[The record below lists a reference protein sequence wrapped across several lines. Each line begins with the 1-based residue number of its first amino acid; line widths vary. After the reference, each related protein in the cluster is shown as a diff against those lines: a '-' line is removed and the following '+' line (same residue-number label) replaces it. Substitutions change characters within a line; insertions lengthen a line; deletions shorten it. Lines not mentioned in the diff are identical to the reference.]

1 MQQMKEVQTNMQSIK
16 KINKSGVIGI
26 ILIVIVIS
34 IVLSTTTYIVSEN
47 EYAYVTRFSK
57 FVKIQDTAGL
67 HFKMPFLDK
76 VEKIPQYS
84 MMYDIPP
91 SEVLTGDK
99 KTLVVDNFTVWHIDD
114 PYTFM
119 KTVSRITEMENRIDA
134 IVYNAVKNT
143 LGTMNQAEIINSDNG
158 SIDNVNIKITEMVN
172 AQLKSYGVS
181 TVAVEI
187 KRLDLPSDNEAAVYN
202 RMISERTQMAESF
215 RADGNLEAS
224 KVVNE
229 TDKEVGILLSK
240 AKATSEELRGQ
251 GEGEYMKIIADA
263 YSTED
268 RATYYEFIR
277 SLEALKVT
285 MKGEK
290 TIFLPA
296 DSYIVKVLN
305 GN

>member
-1 MQQMKEVQTNMQSIK
+1 MEETKSISK
-16 KINKSGVIGI
+16 IGI
-26 ILIVIVIS
+26 ALVLLIVAIVVIS
-34 IVLSTTTYIVSEN
+34 TTAYVVGEN
-47 EYAYVTRFSK
+47 EYAYITRFSK

-76 VEKIPQYS
+76 VEKIPQYR

-99 KTLVVDNFTVWHIDD
+99 KTLVVDNFAVWQIDD

-143 LGTMNQAEIINSDNG
+143 LGTMNQADIINSDNG
-158 SIDNVNIKITEMVN
+158 SIDDVNIKITEMVN
-172 AQLKSYGVS
+172 AQLKNYGVS
-181 TVAVEI
+181 TIAVEI
-187 KRLDLPSDNEAAVYN
+187 KRLDLPSDNEEAVYK
-202 RMISERTQMAESF
+202 RMVSERTQMAETY

-240 AKATSEELRGQ
+240 AKATAEELKGQ
-251 GEGEYMKIIADA
+251 GEGEYMKIIANA

-268 RATYYEFIR
+268 RASYYEFIR

>member
-1 MQQMKEVQTNMQSIK
+1 MQEAK
-16 KINKSGVIGI
+16 KKSKLGFILKLI
-26 ILIVIVIS
+26 ILIVLVIS
-34 IVLSTTTYIVSEN
+34 FTSSTYIVREN

-57 FVKIQDTAGL
+57 FIKIQDTSGL
-67 HFKMPFLDK
+67 HFKLPVLDK
-76 VEKIPQYS
+76 IEKIPQYR

-99 KTLVVDNFTVWHIDD
+99 KTLVVDNFTVWQIDD

-119 KTVSRITEMENRIDA
+119 RTVSRISEMENRIDA
-134 IVYNAVKNT
+134 VVYNAVKNT
-143 LGTMNQAEIINSDNG
+143 LGTMDQTAIINSDNR
-158 SIDNVNIKITEMVN
+158 SIDDVNTKITELVN
-172 AQLKSYGVS
+172 AQLKNYGVS

-187 KRLDLPSDNEAAVYN
+187 KRLDLPKDNEAAVYN

-215 RADGNLEAS
+215 RAEGNLEAS

-240 AKATSEELRGQ
+240 ASATAEELKGQ
-251 GEGEYMKIIADA
+251 GESEYMKIIAEA

-268 RATYYEFIR
+268 RVSYYEFIR

-285 MKGEK
+285 MQGEK
-290 TIFLPA
+290 TIILPA
-296 DSYIVKVLN
+296 DNFIVKVLN

>member
-1 MQQMKEVQTNMQSIK
+1 MENVK
-16 KINKSGVIGI
+16 KKGKVSGILKML
-26 ILIVIVIS
+26 ILIFLLIS
-34 IVLSTTTYIVSEN
+34 VTNAIYVVKEN

-57 FVKIQDTAGL
+57 FVEIQNTAGL
-67 HFKMPFLDK
+67 HFKMPMLDK
-76 VEKIPQYS
+76 VEKIPQYR

-99 KTLVVDNFTVWHIDD
+99 KTLVVDNFAVWQIDD

-119 KTVSRITEMENRIDA
+119 RTVSRITEMENRIDA
-134 IVYNAVKNT
+134 VVYNAVKNT
-143 LGTMNQAEIINSDNG
+143 LGTMNQADIINSDNG
-158 SIDNVNIKITEMVN
+158 SIDNVNIKITDMVN
-172 AQLKSYGVS
+172 AQLKGYGVS
-181 TVAVEI
+181 TIAVEI
-187 KRLDLPSDNEAAVYN
+187 KRLDLPEDNESAVYN
-202 RMISERTQMAESF
+202 RMVSERTQMAESY

-240 AKATSEELRGQ
+240 AEATAEELKGQ

-268 RATYYEFIR
+268 RASYYEFIR

-285 MKGEK
+285 MQGEK

>member
-1 MQQMKEVQTNMQSIK
+1 MEKAK
-16 KINKSGVIGI
+16 KMGKVGFV
-26 ILIVIVIS
+26 LLLVIVLI
-34 IVLSTTTYIVSEN
+34 IALTSTAYVVGEN
-47 EYAYVTRFSK
+47 EYAYTTRFSK
-57 FVKIQDTAGL
+57 FVNIQDKAGL
-67 HFKMPFLDK
+67 HFKMPFVDK
-76 VEKIPQYS
+76 VEKIPQYR

-99 KTLVVDNFTVWHIDD
+99 KTLVVDNFAVWQIDD

-134 IVYNAVKNT
+134 VVYNAVKNT
-143 LGTMNQAEIINSDNG
+143 LGTMNQSDIINSDNG
-158 SIDNVNIKITEMVN
+158 SIDIINIKITEMVN
-172 AQLKSYGVS
+172 AQLKNYGVS
-181 TVAVEI
+181 TIAVEI
-187 KRLDLPSDNEAAVYN
+187 KRLDLPSDNEEAVYN
-202 RMISERTQMAESF
+202 RMVSERTQMAESY

-240 AKATSEELRGQ
+240 AKATAEELKGQ
-251 GEGEYMKIIADA
+251 GEGEYMKIIAAA

-268 RATYYEFIR
+268 RSSYYEFIR

>member
-1 MQQMKEVQTNMQSIK
+1 MQDTK
-16 KINKSGVIGI
+16 KKSKLGFLVKLI
-26 ILIVIVIS
+26 IFIVLVIS
-34 IVLSTTTYIVSEN
+34 VTNTAYIVREN

-67 HFKMPFLDK
+67 HFKLPLLDK
-76 VEKIPQYS
+76 IEKIPQYR

-99 KTLVVDNFTVWHIDD
+99 KTLVVDNFTVWQIDD

-119 KTVSRITEMENRIDA
+119 RTVSRISEMENRIDA

-143 LGTMNQAEIINSDNG
+143 LGTMDQTAIINSDNS
-158 SIDNVNIKITEMVN
+158 SIDDVNNKITELVN
-172 AQLKSYGVS
+172 AQLKNYGVS

-187 KRLDLPSDNEAAVYN
+187 KRFDLPEDNESAVYN

-215 RADGNLEAS
+215 RAEGNLEAS
-224 KVVNE
+224 KIVNE
-229 TDKEVGILLSK
+229 TDKEVAILLSK
-240 AKATSEELRGQ
+240 ASATAEELKGQ
-251 GEGEYMKIIADA
+251 GESEYMKIIAEA

-268 RATYYEFIR
+268 RMNYYEFIR

-290 TIFLPA
+290 TLILPA
-296 DSYIVKVLN
+296 DSFIVRVLN
-305 GN
+305 GK

>member
-1 MQQMKEVQTNMQSIK
+1 MQDTK
-16 KINKSGVIGI
+16 KKSKLGFLVKLI
-26 ILIVIVIS
+26 IFIVLVIS
-34 IVLSTTTYIVSEN
+34 VTNTAYIVREN

-67 HFKMPFLDK
+67 HFKLPLLDK
-76 VEKIPQYS
+76 IEKIPQYR

-99 KTLVVDNFTVWHIDD
+99 KTLVVDNFTVWQIDD

-119 KTVSRITEMENRIDA
+119 RTVSRISEMENRIDA

-143 LGTMNQAEIINSDNG
+143 LGTMDQTAIINSDNS
-158 SIDNVNIKITEMVN
+158 SIDDVNSKITELVN
-172 AQLKSYGVS
+172 AQLKNYGVS

-187 KRLDLPSDNEAAVYN
+187 KRFDLPEDNESAVYN

-215 RADGNLEAS
+215 RAEGNLEAS
-224 KVVNE
+224 KIVNE
-229 TDKEVGILLSK
+229 TDKEVAILLSK
-240 AKATSEELRGQ
+240 ASATAEELKGQ
-251 GEGEYMKIIADA
+251 GESEYMKIIAEA

-268 RATYYEFIR
+268 RMNYYEFIR

-290 TIFLPA
+290 TLILPA
-296 DSYIVKVLN
+296 DSFIVRVLN
-305 GN
+305 GK

>member
-1 MQQMKEVQTNMQSIK
+1 MQDTK
-16 KINKSGVIGI
+16 KKSKLGFLVKLI
-26 ILIVIVIS
+26 IFIVLVIS
-34 IVLSTTTYIVSEN
+34 ITNTAYIVREN

-67 HFKMPFLDK
+67 HFKLPLLDK
-76 VEKIPQYS
+76 IEKIPQYR

-99 KTLVVDNFTVWHIDD
+99 KTLVVDNFTVWQIDD

-119 KTVSRITEMENRIDA
+119 RTVSRISEMENRIDA

-143 LGTMNQAEIINSDNG
+143 LGTMDQTAIINSDNS
-158 SIDNVNIKITEMVN
+158 SIDDVNNKITELVN
-172 AQLKSYGVS
+172 AQLKNYGVS

-187 KRLDLPSDNEAAVYN
+187 KRFDLPKDNESAVYN

-215 RADGNLEAS
+215 RAEGNLEAS
-224 KVVNE
+224 KIVNE
-229 TDKEVGILLSK
+229 TDKEVAILLSK
-240 AKATSEELRGQ
+240 ASARAEELKGQ
-251 GEGEYMKIIADA
+251 GESEYMKIIAEA

-268 RATYYEFIR
+268 RMNYYEFIR

-290 TIFLPA
+290 TLILPA
-296 DSYIVKVLN
+296 DSFIVRVLN
-305 GN
+305 GY

>member
-1 MQQMKEVQTNMQSIK
+1 MQDTK
-16 KINKSGVIGI
+16 KKSKLGFLVKLI
-26 ILIVIVIS
+26 IFIVLVIS
-34 IVLSTTTYIVSEN
+34 VTNTAYIVREN

-67 HFKMPFLDK
+67 HFKLPLLDK
-76 VEKIPQYS
+76 IEKIPQYR

-99 KTLVVDNFTVWHIDD
+99 KTLVVDNFTVWQIDD

-119 KTVSRITEMENRIDA
+119 RTVSRISEMENRIDA

-143 LGTMNQAEIINSDNG
+143 LGTMDQTAIINSDNS
-158 SIDNVNIKITEMVN
+158 SIDDVNNKITELVN
-172 AQLKSYGVS
+172 AQLKNYGVS

-187 KRLDLPSDNEAAVYN
+187 KRFDLPEDNESAVYN

-215 RADGNLEAS
+215 RAEGNLEAS
-224 KVVNE
+224 KIVNE
-229 TDKEVGILLSK
+229 TDKEVAILLSK
-240 AKATSEELRGQ
+240 ASARAEELKGQ
-251 GEGEYMKIIADA
+251 GESEYMKIIAEA

-268 RATYYEFIR
+268 RMNYYEFIR

-290 TIFLPA
+290 TLILPA
-296 DSYIVKVLN
+296 DSFIVRVLN
-305 GN
+305 GY

>member
-1 MQQMKEVQTNMQSIK
+1 MQDTK
-16 KINKSGVIGI
+16 KKSKLGFLVKLI
-26 ILIVIVIS
+26 IFIVLVIS
-34 IVLSTTTYIVSEN
+34 ITNTAYIVREN

-67 HFKMPFLDK
+67 HFKLPLLDK
-76 VEKIPQYS
+76 IEKIPQYR

-99 KTLVVDNFTVWHIDD
+99 KTLVVDNFTVWQIDD

-119 KTVSRITEMENRIDA
+119 RTVSRISEMENRIDA

-143 LGTMNQAEIINSDNG
+143 LGTMDQTTIINSDNS
-158 SIDNVNIKITEMVN
+158 SIDDVNSKITELVN
-172 AQLKSYGVS
+172 AQLKNYGVS

-187 KRLDLPSDNEAAVYN
+187 KRFDLPKDNESAVYN

-215 RADGNLEAS
+215 RAEGNLEAS
-224 KVVNE
+224 KIVNE
-229 TDKEVGILLSK
+229 TDKEVAILLSK
-240 AKATSEELRGQ
+240 ASARAEELKGQ
-251 GEGEYMKIIADA
+251 GESEYMKIIAEA

-268 RATYYEFIR
+268 RMNYYEFIR

-290 TIFLPA
+290 TLILPA
-296 DSYIVKVLN
+296 DSFIVRVLN
-305 GN
+305 GY

>member
-1 MQQMKEVQTNMQSIK
+1 MQETK
-16 KINKSGVIGI
+16 KKSKFGFILKLI
-26 ILIVIVIS
+26 ILV
-34 IVLSTTTYIVSEN
+34 VLVVSFTSSTYIVREN

-67 HFKMPFLDK
+67 HFKLPILDK
-76 VEKIPQYS
+76 IEKIPRYR

-99 KTLVVDNFTVWHIDD
+99 KTLVVDNFTVWQIDD

-119 KTVSRITEMENRIDA
+119 RTVSRISEMENRIDA

-143 LGTMNQAEIINSDNG
+143 LGTMDQTAIINSDNR
-158 SIDNVNIKITEMVN
+158 SIDDVNTKITELVN
-172 AQLKSYGVS
+172 AQLKNYGVS

-187 KRLDLPSDNEAAVYN
+187 KRLDLPKDNESAVYN

-215 RADGNLEAS
+215 RAEGNLEAS

-240 AKATSEELRGQ
+240 ASATAEELKGQ
-251 GEGEYMKIIADA
+251 GESEYMKIIAEA

-268 RATYYEFIR
+268 RINYYEFIR

-290 TIFLPA
+290 TLILPS
-296 DSYIVKVLN
+296 DNFIVKVLN

>member
-1 MQQMKEVQTNMQSIK
+1 MQKVKN
-16 KINKSGVIGI
+16 IGRISFAVVFLILLI
-26 ILIVIVIS
+26 IAV
-34 IVLSTTTYIVSEN
+34 STASYVVGEN
-47 EYAYVTRFSK
+47 EYAYITRFSK
-57 FVKIQDTAGL
+57 FVKIQDSAGL
-67 HFKMPFLDK
+67 HLKMPFLDK
-76 VEKIPQYS
+76 VEKIPQYR

-99 KTLVVDNFTVWHIDD
+99 KTLVVDNFAVWKIDD

-134 IVYNAVKNT
+134 VVYNAVKNT
-143 LGTMNQAEIINSDNG
+143 LGTMNQADIINSDNG
-158 SIDNVNIKITEMVN
+158 SIDGVNIKITEMVN
-172 AQLKSYGVS
+172 SQLKNYGVS
-181 TVAVEI
+181 TIAVEI
-187 KRLDLPSDNEAAVYN
+187 KRLDLPTDNEEAVYN
-202 RMISERTQMAESF
+202 RMVSERTQMAETY

-240 AKATSEELRGQ
+240 AKSKAEELKGQ

-268 RATYYEFIR
+268 RASYYEFIR

-305 GN
+305 GNQ

>member
-1 MQQMKEVQTNMQSIK
+1 MQDTK
-16 KINKSGVIGI
+16 KKSKLGFLVKLI
-26 ILIVIVIS
+26 IFIVLVIS
-34 IVLSTTTYIVSEN
+34 VTNTAYIVREN

-67 HFKMPFLDK
+67 HFKLPLLDK
-76 VEKIPQYS
+76 IEKIPQYR

-99 KTLVVDNFTVWHIDD
+99 KTLVVDNFTVWQIDD

-119 KTVSRITEMENRIDA
+119 RTVSRISEMENRIDA

-143 LGTMNQAEIINSDNG
+143 LGTMDQTAIINSDNS
-158 SIDNVNIKITEMVN
+158 SIDDVNNKITELVN
-172 AQLKSYGVS
+172 AQLKNYGVS

-187 KRLDLPSDNEAAVYN
+187 KRFDLPKDNESAVYN

-215 RADGNLEAS
+215 RAEGNLEAS
-224 KVVNE
+224 KIVNE
-229 TDKEVGILLSK
+229 TDKEVAILLSK
-240 AKATSEELRGQ
+240 ASARAEELKGQ
-251 GEGEYMKIIADA
+251 GESEYMKIIAEA

-268 RATYYEFIR
+268 RMNYYEFIR

-290 TIFLPA
+290 TLILPA
-296 DSYIVKVLN
+296 DSFIVRVLN
-305 GN
+305 GY

>member
-1 MQQMKEVQTNMQSIK
+1 MQDTK
-16 KINKSGVIGI
+16 KKRKLGFLVKLI
-26 ILIVIVIS
+26 IFILLVIS
-34 IVLSTTTYIVSEN
+34 ITSAAYIVREN

-67 HFKMPFLDK
+67 HFKLPLLDK
-76 VEKIPQYS
+76 IEKIPQYR

-99 KTLVVDNFTVWHIDD
+99 KTLVVDNFTVWQIDD

-119 KTVSRITEMENRIDA
+119 RTVSRISEMENRIDA

-143 LGTMNQAEIINSDNG
+143 LGTMDQTAIINSDNS
-158 SIDNVNIKITEMVN
+158 SIDDVNNKITELVN
-172 AQLKSYGVS
+172 AQLKNYGVS

-187 KRLDLPSDNEAAVYN
+187 KRFDLPEDNESAVYN

-215 RADGNLEAS
+215 RAEGNLEAS
-224 KVVNE
+224 KIVNE
-229 TDKEVGILLSK
+229 TDKEVAILLSK
-240 AKATSEELRGQ
+240 ASARAEELKGQ
-251 GEGEYMKIIADA
+251 GESEYMKIIAEA

-268 RATYYEFIR
+268 RMNYYEFIR

-290 TIFLPA
+290 TLILPA
-296 DSYIVKVLN
+296 DSFIVRVLN
-305 GN
+305 GK

>member
-1 MQQMKEVQTNMQSIK
+1 MQDTK
-16 KINKSGVIGI
+16 KKSKLGFLVKLI
-26 ILIVIVIS
+26 IFIVLVIS
-34 IVLSTTTYIVSEN
+34 VTNTAYIVREN

-67 HFKMPFLDK
+67 HFKLPLLDK
-76 VEKIPQYS
+76 IEKIPQYR

-99 KTLVVDNFTVWHIDD
+99 KTLVVDNFTVWQIDD

-119 KTVSRITEMENRIDA
+119 RTVSRISEMENRIDA

-143 LGTMNQAEIINSDNG
+143 LGTMDQTAIINSDNS
-158 SIDNVNIKITEMVN
+158 SIDDVNNKITELVN
-172 AQLKSYGVS
+172 AQLKNYGVS

-187 KRLDLPSDNEAAVYN
+187 KRFDLPEDNESAVYN

-215 RADGNLEAS
+215 RAEGNLEAS
-224 KVVNE
+224 KIVNE
-229 TDKEVGILLSK
+229 TDKEVAILLSK
-240 AKATSEELRGQ
+240 ASARAEELKGQ
-251 GEGEYMKIIADA
+251 GESEYMKIIAEA

-268 RATYYEFIR
+268 RMNYYEFIR

-290 TIFLPA
+290 TLILPA
-296 DSYIVKVLN
+296 DSFIVRVLN
-305 GN
+305 GK

>member
-1 MQQMKEVQTNMQSIK
+1 MQETK
-16 KINKSGVIGI
+16 KKSKFGFILKLI
-26 ILIVIVIS
+26 ILV
-34 IVLSTTTYIVSEN
+34 VLVVSFTSSTYIVREN

-67 HFKMPFLDK
+67 HFKLPILDK
-76 VEKIPQYS
+76 IEKIPRYR

-99 KTLVVDNFTVWHIDD
+99 KTLVVDNFTVWQIDD

-119 KTVSRITEMENRIDA
+119 RTVSRISEMENRIDA
-134 IVYNAVKNT
+134 VVYNAVKNT
-143 LGTMNQAEIINSDNG
+143 LGTMDQTAIINSDNR
-158 SIDNVNIKITEMVN
+158 SIDDVNTKITELVN
-172 AQLKSYGVS
+172 AQLKNYGVS

-187 KRLDLPSDNEAAVYN
+187 KRLDLPKDNESAVYN

-215 RADGNLEAS
+215 RAEGNLEAS

-240 AKATSEELRGQ
+240 ASATAEELKGQ
-251 GEGEYMKIIADA
+251 GESEYMKIIAEA

-268 RATYYEFIR
+268 RINYYEFIR

-290 TIFLPA
+290 TLILPA
-296 DSYIVKVLN
+296 DNFIVKVLN

>member
-1 MQQMKEVQTNMQSIK
+1 MDETKKKSKLGFFIK
-16 KINKSGVIGI
+16 
-26 ILIVIVIS
+26 LIIS
-34 IVLSTTTYIVSEN
+34 IVLLASISNAAYIVREN

-67 HFKMPFLDK
+67 HFKLPLLDK
-76 VEKIPQYS
+76 IEKIPQFR

-99 KTLVVDNFTVWHIDD
+99 KTLVVDNFTVWQIDD

-119 KTVSRITEMENRIDA
+119 RTVSRISEMENRIDA
-134 IVYNAVKNT
+134 VVYNAVKNT
-143 LGTMNQAEIINSDNG
+143 LGTMDQTSIINSDNS
-158 SIDNVNIKITEMVN
+158 SIDDVNNKITELVN
-172 AQLKSYGVS
+172 AQLKNYGVS

-187 KRLDLPSDNEAAVYN
+187 KRLDLPKDNESAVFN

-215 RADGNLEAS
+215 RAEGNLEAS

-240 AKATSEELRGQ
+240 ASAAAEELKGQ
-251 GEGEYMKIIADA
+251 GEGEYMKIIAEA

-268 RATYYEFIR
+268 RMDYYEFIR

-290 TIFLPA
+290 TLILPA
-296 DSYIVKVLN
+296 DNFIVRVLN
-305 GN
+305 GH

>member
-1 MQQMKEVQTNMQSIK
+1 MQETKKKSKLGFLIK
-16 KINKSGVIGI
+16 LI
-26 ILIVIVIS
+26 IF
-34 IVLSTTTYIVSEN
+34 IVLVVSITNTAYIVREN

-67 HFKMPFLDK
+67 HFKLPLLDK
-76 VEKIPQYS
+76 IEKIPQYR

-99 KTLVVDNFTVWHIDD
+99 KTLVVDNFTVWQIDD
-114 PYTFM
+114 PYAFM
-119 KTVSRITEMENRIDA
+119 RTVSRISEMENRIDA
-134 IVYNAVKNT
+134 VVYNAVKNT
-143 LGTMNQAEIINSDNG
+143 LGTMNQTAIINSDNS
-158 SIDNVNIKITEMVN
+158 SIDDVNDKITELVN
-172 AQLKSYGVS
+172 AQLKNYGVS

-187 KRLDLPSDNEAAVYN
+187 KRLDLPKDNESAVYN

-215 RADGNLEAS
+215 RAEGNLEAS

-240 AKATSEELRGQ
+240 ASATAEELKGQ
-251 GEGEYMKIIADA
+251 GEGEYMKIIAEA

-268 RATYYEFIR
+268 RMNYYEFIR

-290 TIFLPA
+290 TLILPA
-296 DSYIVKVLN
+296 DSFIVRVLN
-305 GN
+305 GY

>member
-1 MQQMKEVQTNMQSIK
+1 MQETKKKSKLGFLIK
-16 KINKSGVIGI
+16 LI
-26 ILIVIVIS
+26 IFIVLIIS
-34 IVLSTTTYIVSEN
+34 ITNSTYVVKEN

-57 FVKIQDTAGL
+57 FIKIQDTAGL
-67 HFKMPFLDK
+67 HFKLPLLDK
-76 VEKIPQYS
+76 IETIPQYR

-99 KTLVVDNFTVWHIDD
+99 KTLVVDNFAVWQIDD

-119 KTVSRITEMENRIDA
+119 RTVSRITEMENRIDA
-134 IVYNAVKNT
+134 VVYNAVKNT
-143 LGTMNQAEIINSDNG
+143 LGTMDQTTIINSDNR
-158 SIDNVNIKITEMVN
+158 SIDDVNTKITEMVN

-187 KRLDLPSDNEAAVYN
+187 KRLDLPNDNESAVYN

-215 RADGNLEAS
+215 RAEGNLEAS

-240 AKATSEELRGQ
+240 ASATAEELK
-251 GEGEYMKIIADA
+251 GEGESEYMKIIAEA

-268 RATYYEFIR
+268 RVDYYEFIR

-290 TIFLPA
+290 TLILPA
-296 DSYIVKVLN
+296 DNYIVKILN
-305 GN
+305 GK

>member
-1 MQQMKEVQTNMQSIK
+1 MEKAK
-16 KINKSGVIGI
+16 KIGKVGFV
-26 ILIVIVIS
+26 LLLVIVLLIA
-34 IVLSTTTYIVSEN
+34 LTSTAYVVGEN
-47 EYAYVTRFSK
+47 EYAYTTRFSK
-57 FVKIQDTAGL
+57 FVNIQDKAGL
-67 HFKMPFLDK
+67 HFKMPFVDK
-76 VEKIPQYS
+76 VEKIPQYR

-99 KTLVVDNFTVWHIDD
+99 KTLVVDNFAVWQIDD

-119 KTVSRITEMENRIDA
+119 KTVSRIAEMENRIDA
-134 IVYNAVKNT
+134 VVYNAVKNT
-143 LGTMNQAEIINSDNG
+143 LGTMNQSDIINSDNG
-158 SIDNVNIKITEMVN
+158 SIDIINIKITEMVN
-172 AQLKSYGVS
+172 AQLKNYGVS
-181 TVAVEI
+181 TIAVEI
-187 KRLDLPSDNEAAVYN
+187 KRLDLPTDNEEAVYN
-202 RMISERTQMAESF
+202 RMVSERTQMAESY

-240 AKATSEELRGQ
+240 AKATAEELKGQ
-251 GEGEYMKIIADA
+251 GEGEYMKIIAAA

-268 RATYYEFIR
+268 RASYYEFIR

-296 DSYIVKVLN
+296 DSYIVKILN

>member
-1 MQQMKEVQTNMQSIK
+1 MQETK
-16 KINKSGVIGI
+16 KKGKLGSFFKII
-26 ILIVIVIS
+26 ILILLVIVFTNTAY
-34 IVLSTTTYIVSEN
+34 VVKEN

-57 FVKIQDTAGL
+57 FVKIQDTAGI
-67 HFKMPFLDK
+67 HFKVPVLDK
-76 VEKIPQYS
+76 VEKIPQYR

-99 KTLVVDNFTVWHIDD
+99 KTLVVDNFAVWQIDD

-134 IVYNAVKNT
+134 VVYNAVKNT
-143 LGTMNQAEIINSDNG
+143 LGTMNQTDIINSDNS
-158 SIDNVNIKITEMVN
+158 SIDDINIIITDMVN
-172 AQLKSYGVS
+172 NQLKNYGIS

-187 KRLDLPSDNEAAVYN
+187 KRLDLPNDNETAVYN
-202 RMISERTQMAESF
+202 RMISERIQIAESY

-229 TDKEVGILLSK
+229 TDKEVGILISK
-240 AKATSEELRGQ
+240 AKATAEELRGQ
-251 GEGEYMKIIADA
+251 GESEYMKIIADA

-268 RATYYEFIR
+268 RVQYYEFIR
-277 SLEALKVT
+277 SLEALKTT
-285 MKGEK
+285 MKGDK
-290 TIFLPA
+290 TIILPA
-296 DSYIVKVLN
+296 DNFIVKVLN

>member
-1 MQQMKEVQTNMQSIK
+1 MENVK
-16 KINKSGVIGI
+16 KKGKISGILKM
-26 ILIVIVIS
+26 LIVILLLIS
-34 IVLSTTTYIVSEN
+34 VTNAIYIVKEN

-67 HFKMPFLDK
+67 HFKMPMLDK
-76 VEKIPQYS
+76 VEKIPQYR

-99 KTLVVDNFTVWHIDD
+99 KTLVVDNFAVWRIDD

-134 IVYNAVKNT
+134 VVYNAVKNT
-143 LGTMNQAEIINSDNG
+143 LGTMDQADIINSDNG

-172 AQLKSYGVS
+172 EQLKGYGVS
-181 TVAVEI
+181 TIAVEI
-187 KRLDLPSDNEAAVYN
+187 KRLDLPEDNESAVYN
-202 RMISERTQMAESF
+202 RMVSERTQMAESY

-240 AKATSEELRGQ
+240 AEATAEELKGQ

-268 RATYYEFIR
+268 RASYYEFIR

-285 MKGEK
+285 MQGEK

>member
-1 MQQMKEVQTNMQSIK
+1 MQETKKKSKLGFLIK
-16 KINKSGVIGI
+16 LI
-26 ILIVIVIS
+26 IFIVLIIS
-34 IVLSTTTYIVSEN
+34 ITNSTYVVKEN

-57 FVKIQDTAGL
+57 FIKIQDTAGL
-67 HFKMPFLDK
+67 HFKLPLLDK
-76 VEKIPQYS
+76 IETIPQYR

-99 KTLVVDNFTVWHIDD
+99 KTLVVDNFAVWQIDD

-119 KTVSRITEMENRIDA
+119 RTVSRITEMENRIDA
-134 IVYNAVKNT
+134 VVYNAVKNT
-143 LGTMNQAEIINSDNG
+143 LGTMDQTTIINSDNR
-158 SIDNVNIKITEMVN
+158 SIDDVNTKITEMVN
-172 AQLKSYGVS
+172 VQLKNYGVS

-187 KRLDLPSDNEAAVYN
+187 KRLDLPNDNESAVYN

-215 RADGNLEAS
+215 RAEGNLEAS

-240 AKATSEELRGQ
+240 ASATAEELK
-251 GEGEYMKIIADA
+251 GEGESEYMKIIAEA

-268 RATYYEFIR
+268 RVDYYEFIR

-290 TIFLPA
+290 TLILPA
-296 DSYIVKVLN
+296 DNYIVKILN
-305 GN
+305 GK

>member
-1 MQQMKEVQTNMQSIK
+1 MQEAK
-16 KINKSGVIGI
+16 KKSKLGSFLKLI
-26 ILIVIVIS
+26 ILILLIIS
-34 IVLSTTTYIVSEN
+34 FTNSTYIVREN

-57 FVKIQDTAGL
+57 FVKIQDAAGL
-67 HFKMPFLDK
+67 HFKLPILDK
-76 VEKIPQYS
+76 IEKIPQYR

-99 KTLVVDNFTVWHIDD
+99 KTLVVDNFTVWQIDD

-119 KTVSRITEMENRIDA
+119 RTVSRISEMENRIDA
-134 IVYNAVKNT
+134 VVYNAVKNT
-143 LGTMNQAEIINSDNG
+143 LGTMNQTDIINSDNQ
-158 SIDNVNIKITEMVN
+158 SIDDVNTKITELVN
-172 AQLKSYGVS
+172 AQLKNYGVS

-187 KRLDLPSDNEAAVYN
+187 KRLDLPKDNEAAVYS

-215 RADGNLEAS
+215 RAEGNLEAS

-240 AKATSEELRGQ
+240 ASAAAEELKGQ
-251 GEGEYMKIIADA
+251 GESEYMKIIAEA

-268 RATYYEFIR
+268 RINYYEFIR

-290 TIFLPA
+290 TLILPA
-296 DSYIVKVLN
+296 DNFIVKVLN
-305 GN
+305 GK

>member
-1 MQQMKEVQTNMQSIK
+1 MQDTK
-16 KINKSGVIGI
+16 KKSKLGFLVKLI
-26 ILIVIVIS
+26 IFIVLVIS
-34 IVLSTTTYIVSEN
+34 VTNTAYIVREN

-67 HFKMPFLDK
+67 HFKLPLLDK
-76 VEKIPQYS
+76 IEKIPQYR

-99 KTLVVDNFTVWHIDD
+99 KTLVVDNFTVWQIDD

-119 KTVSRITEMENRIDA
+119 RTVSRISEMENRIDA

-143 LGTMNQAEIINSDNG
+143 LGTMDQTAIINSDNS
-158 SIDNVNIKITEMVN
+158 SIDDVNNKITELVN
-172 AQLKSYGVS
+172 TQLKNYGVS

-187 KRLDLPSDNEAAVYN
+187 KRFDLPEDNESAVYN

-215 RADGNLEAS
+215 RAEGNLEAS
-224 KVVNE
+224 KIVNE
-229 TDKEVGILLSK
+229 TDKEVAILLSK
-240 AKATSEELRGQ
+240 ASATAEELKGQ
-251 GEGEYMKIIADA
+251 GESEYMKIIAEA

-268 RATYYEFIR
+268 RMNYYEFIR

-290 TIFLPA
+290 TLILPA
-296 DSYIVKVLN
+296 DSFIVRVLN
-305 GN
+305 GY